1 MSYSNYWL
9 KFWTYIAVFSA
20 ILELLGYP
28 LVRLFLKGAKMRE
41 LSVPANIPP
50 IVSGNV
56 TDHIEELVKRNPNF
70 PSLSIQTNDKWSTV
84 TAAQFRSQVCSVA
97 KGLIAEGLKPGERV
111 AILSRTCYEWT
122 VADYAIWYAGCITV
136 PIYETSS
143 PEQVEWII
151 SDANVVA
158 TFFEAQRTTHAFTP
172 IAAKVPHMTRSYI
185 FGDNVL
191 AELSSKGANISDDE
205 LASRRTSAKPNDPA
219 TLIYTSGTTG
229 QPKGCIITHGN
240 MMAEVDTLV
249 KGIPEV
255 FEIPDAS
262 TLIFLPLAH
271 VFGRLIQVAML
282 RGEVT
287 IGHCPNPTALLKDLS
302 SFQPTFLLAVPRV
315 FEKVFN
321 GSAAKAHGASP
332 VKGKIFDR
340 AAKVAIAYSEA
351 LDHGHMSK
359 GLALQHGLFDKLVY
373 SKLRHAMGGR
383 VTHAISGGAALG
395 SRLGHFYRGLGLII
409 LEGYGLTESTA
420 GSTLNLP
427 SSLKIGS
434 VGRPLPGTGVRI
446 ESDGEV
452 LLKGPHIFAG
462 YWNNDAA
469 TAEAMTS
476 DGWFRS
482 GDIGEL
488 DGDGFLRITGRKK
501 EIIVTAGGKNVAPA
515 VLEDRLRA
523 NPIISQCVVVGDN
536 KPYIAALIT
545 LDQDALPQ
553 ILSANNIEQS
563 PMADLVLDPN
573 LRALVQKAVNSANE
587 AVSNSEAIKKFSI
600 LLEDLTIDNGYLTP
614 KMSIRRHLIVQDFA
628 KDIDAL
634 YN

>member
-1 MSYSNYWL
+1 
-9 KFWTYIAVFSA
+9 
-20 ILELLGYP
+20 
-28 LVRLFLKGAKMRE
+28 MRE

-56 TDHIEELVKRNPNF
+56 TDHIEELVARNPHF
-70 PSLSIQTNDKWSTV
+70 PSLSVQTDEQWTIV
-84 TAAQFRSQVCSVA
+84 TAEAFASQVRSVA
-97 KGLIAEGLKPGERV
+97 KGLIADGLAAGERV
-111 AILSRTCYEWT
+111 AILSRTRYEWT

-158 TFFEAQRTTHAFTP
+158 TFFEAERTTHAFTP

-185 FGDNVL
+185 FGNDVL
-191 AELSSKGANISDDE
+191 AELSSKGMRISDDE
-205 LASRRTSAKPNDPA
+205 LTARRTSAKPSDPA

-255 FEIPDAS
+255 FDVPEAS

-287 IGHCPNPTALLKDLS
+287 IGHCPNPVALLKDLS
-302 SFQPTFLLAVPRV
+302 SFKPTFLLAVPRV

-321 GSAAKAHGASP
+321 GSAAKAHEASP
-332 VKGKIFDR
+332 VKGKIFDS

-359 GLALQHGLFDKLVY
+359 GLALKHGLFDKLVY
-373 SKLRHAMGGR
+373 SKIRHAMGGR

-446 ESDGEV
+446 EPDGEI

-462 YWNNDAA
+462 YWNNEAA
-469 TAEAMTS
+469 TAHEMTS
-476 DGWFRS
+476 DGWFRT
-482 GDIGEL
+482 GDIGEI

-523 NPIISQCVVVGDN
+523 NPVISQCVVVGDN
-536 KPYIAALIT
+536 KPYIGALIT

-553 ILSANNIEQS
+553 ILSANNIEAA
-563 PMADLVLDPN
+563 PMSQLAANSD

-600 LLEDLTIDNGYLTP
+600 LLEDFTIDNGYLTP
-614 KMSIRRHLIVQDFA
+614 KMTIRRHLIVQDFA
-628 KDIDAL
+628 KDIEAL
-634 YN
+634 YS

>member
-1 MSYSNYWL
+1 
-9 KFWTYIAVFSA
+9 
-20 ILELLGYP
+20 
-28 LVRLFLKGAKMRE
+28 MRE

-50 IVSGNV
+50 VSSGNV
-56 TDHIEELVKRNPNF
+56 TDQIEDLFARNPQF
-70 PSLSIQTNDKWSTV
+70 PSVSIQTDDEWSTI
-84 TAAQFRSQVCSVA
+84 TAAQFREQVRNVA
-97 KGLIAEGLKPGERV
+97 KGLIAEGLNAGDRI
-111 AILSRTCYEWT
+111 AILSRTRYEWT
-122 VADYAIWYAGCITV
+122 VADYAIWYAGCVTV

-143 PEQVEWII
+143 PEQVEWIV
-151 SDANVVA
+151 SDSHVVA
-158 TFFEAQRTTHAFTP
+158 TFFEAQRTTHAFQP

-185 FGDNVL
+185 FSDDVL
-191 AELSSKGANISDDE
+191 AELARKGANVSDSE
-205 LASRRTSAKPNDPA
+205 LESRRTSAGPSDPA

-240 MMAEVDTLV
+240 LISEVDTLV
-249 KGIPEV
+249 KAVPEV
-255 FEIPDAS
+255 FDVPEAS

-287 IGHCPNPTALLKDLS
+287 IGHCPNPTALLKDLG
-302 SFQPTFLLAVPRV
+302 SFKPTFLLAVPRV

-321 GSAAKAHGASP
+321 GSAAKAHEASP

-340 AAKVAIAYSEA
+340 AAATAIAYSEA
-351 LDHGHMSK
+351 LDHGHVSK
-359 GLALQHGLFDKLVY
+359 GLSIKHGLFDKLVY

-395 SRLGHFYRGLGLII
+395 SRLGHFYRGIGLII
-409 LEGYGLTESTA
+409 LEGYGLTETTA

-427 SSLKIGS
+427 SALKIGS
-434 VGRPLPGTGVRI
+434 VGRPLPGTGARI
-446 ESDGEV
+446 ESDGEI
-452 LLKGPHIFAG
+452 LLKGPHVFAG

-476 DGWFRS
+476 DGWFRT

-488 DGDGFLRITGRKK
+488 DGEGYLRITGRKK
-501 EIIVTAGGKNVAPA
+501 ELIVTAGGKNVAPA

-536 KPYIAALIT
+536 KPYIGALIT

-553 ILSANNIEQS
+553 ILAANNIES
-563 PMADLVLDPN
+563 APMSDLIQNADV
-573 LRALVQKAVNSANE
+573 RALVQKAVNAANE
-587 AVSNSEAIKKFSI
+587 AVSNSEAIKKFVI
-600 LLEDLTIDNGYLTP
+600 LPEDLTIDNGYLTP

-628 KDIDAL
+628 GDIEGL
-634 YN
+634 YA

>member
-1 MSYSNYWL
+1 
-9 KFWTYIAVFSA
+9 V
-20 ILELLGYP
+20 
-28 LVRLFLKGAKMRE
+28 RE

-50 IVSGNV
+50 VSSGNV
-56 TDHIEELVKRNPNF
+56 TDQIEDLFARNPQF
-70 PSLSIQTNDKWSTV
+70 PSVSIQTDDEWSTI
-84 TAAQFRSQVCSVA
+84 TAAQFREQVRNVA
-97 KGLIAEGLKPGERV
+97 KGLIAEGLNAGDRI
-111 AILSRTCYEWT
+111 AILSRTRYEWT
-122 VADYAIWYAGCITV
+122 VADYAIWYAGCVTV

-143 PEQVEWII
+143 PEQVEWIV
-151 SDANVVA
+151 SDSHVVA
-158 TFFEAQRTTHAFTP
+158 TFFEAQRTTHAFQP

-185 FGDNVL
+185 FSDDVL
-191 AELSSKGANISDDE
+191 AELARKGANVSDSE
-205 LASRRTSAKPNDPA
+205 LESRRTSAGPSDPA

-229 QPKGCIITHGN
+229 RPKGCIITHGN
-240 MMAEVDTLV
+240 LIAEVDTLV
-249 KGIPEV
+249 KAVPEV
-255 FEIPDAS
+255 FDVPEAS

-287 IGHCPNPTALLKDLS
+287 IGHCPNPTALLKDLG
-302 SFQPTFLLAVPRV
+302 SFKPTFLLAVPRV

-321 GSAAKAHGASP
+321 GSAAKAHEASP

-340 AAKVAIAYSEA
+340 AAATAIAYSEA
-351 LDHGHMSK
+351 LDHGHVSK
-359 GLALQHGLFDKLVY
+359 GLSIKHGLFDKLVY

-395 SRLGHFYRGLGLII
+395 SRLGHFYRGIGLII
-409 LEGYGLTESTA
+409 LEGYGLTETTA

-427 SSLKIGS
+427 SALKIGS
-434 VGRPLPGTGVRI
+434 VGRPLPGTGARI
-446 ESDGEV
+446 ESDGEI
-452 LLKGPHIFAG
+452 LLKGPHVFAG

-476 DGWFRS
+476 DGWFRT

-488 DGDGFLRITGRKK
+488 DGEGYLRITGRKK
-501 EIIVTAGGKNVAPA
+501 ELIVTAGGKNVAPA

-536 KPYIAALIT
+536 KPYIGALVT

-553 ILSANNIEQS
+553 ILAANNIES
-563 PMADLVLDPN
+563 APMSDLIQNADV
-573 LRALVQKAVNSANE
+573 RALVQKAVNAANE
-587 AVSNSEAIKKFSI
+587 AVSNSEAIKKFVI
-600 LLEDLTIDNGYLTP
+600 LPEDLTIDNGYLTP

-628 KDIDAL
+628 GDIEGL
-634 YN
+634 YA

>member
-1 MSYSNYWL
+1 
-9 KFWTYIAVFSA
+9 
-20 ILELLGYP
+20 
-28 LVRLFLKGAKMRE
+28 MRE

-50 IVSGNV
+50 VTSGNV
-56 TDHIEELVKRNPNF
+56 TDHIEELVARNPNF
-70 PSLSIQTNDKWSTV
+70 PSVSVQTDDDWNII
-84 TAAQFRSQVCSVA
+84 TAVQFRTQVRSVA
-97 KGLIAEGLKPGERV
+97 KGLIAEGLKPGDRI
-111 AILSRTCYEWT
+111 AILSRTRYEWT
-122 VADYAIWYAGCITV
+122 VADYAIWYAGCVTV

-151 SDANVVA
+151 SDAHVVA
-158 TFFEAQRTTHAFTP
+158 TFFEAQRTTHAFAP
-172 IAAKVPHMTRSYI
+172 IADKVPHMTRSYI
-185 FGDNVL
+185 FGDDVL
-191 AELSSKGANISDDE
+191 DQLTQKGVGISDGE
-205 LASRRTSAKPNDPA
+205 LDSRRTAVGPSDPA

-229 QPKGCIITHGN
+229 RPKGCIITHGN

-287 IGHCPNPTALLKDLS
+287 IGHCPNPAALLRDLG
-302 SFQPTFLLAVPRV
+302 SFKPTFLLAVPRV

-321 GSAAKAHGASP
+321 GSAAKAHEASP
-332 VKGKIFDR
+332 IKGKIFDR
-340 AAKVAIAYSEA
+340 AAAVAIAYSEA

-395 SRLGHFYRGLGLII
+395 ARLGHFYRGLGLII
-409 LEGYGLTESTA
+409 LEGYGLTETTA

-452 LLKGPHIFAG
+452 LLKGPHVFMG
-462 YWNNDAA
+462 YWNNQAA
-469 TAEAMTS
+469 TSEAMTS
-476 DGWFRS
+476 DGWFRT

-501 EIIVTAGGKNVAPA
+501 ELIVTAGGKNVAPA

-536 KPYIAALIT
+536 KPYIA
-545 LDQDALPQ
+545 
-553 ILSANNIEQS
+553 E
-563 PMADLVLDPN
+563 
-573 LRALVQKAVNSANE
+573 
-587 AVSNSEAIKKFSI
+587 
-600 LLEDLTIDNGYLTP
+600 
-614 KMSIRRHLIVQDFA
+614 
-628 KDIDAL
+628 
-634 YN
+634 

>member
-1 MSYSNYWL
+1 
-9 KFWTYIAVFSA
+9 
-20 ILELLGYP
+20 
-28 LVRLFLKGAKMRE
+28 MRE

-97 KGLIAEGLKPGERV
+97 KGLIAEGLQPGERV

-185 FGDNVL
+185 FGENVL
-191 AELSSKGANISDDE
+191 AELSSKGANISDEE

-287 IGHCPNPTALLKDLS
+287 IGHCPNPAALLKDLS

-359 GLALQHGLFDKLVY
+359 GLSLQHGLFDKLVY

-553 ILSANNIEQS
+553 ILSANNIDQS
-563 PMADLVLDPN
+563 PMADLVSDPN

>member
-1 MSYSNYWL
+1 
-9 KFWTYIAVFSA
+9 
-20 ILELLGYP
+20 
-28 LVRLFLKGAKMRE
+28 MRE
-41 LSVPANIPP
+41 LSVVANIPP
-50 IVSGNV
+50 ISSGNI
-56 TDHIEELVKRNPNF
+56 TDQIEDLFVRNPNF
-70 PSLSIQTNDKWSTV
+70 PSVAIQSDDEWRTI
-84 TAAQFRSQVCSVA
+84 TAAQFRAQVRGVA
-97 KGLIAEGLKPGERV
+97 KGLIAEGLKAGDRV
-111 AILSRTCYEWT
+111 AILSRTRYEWT
-122 VADYAIWYAGCITV
+122 LADYAIWYAGCVTV

-151 SDANVVA
+151 SDSNAVA
-158 TFFEAQRTTHAFTP
+158 TFFEAQRSTHAFTP

-191 AELSSKGANISDDE
+191 EELTQKGESVSDAELDA
-205 LASRRTSAKPNDPA
+205 RRTAAGPTDPA

-229 QPKGCIITHGN
+229 RPKGCIITHGN
-240 MMAEVDTLV
+240 LMTEVDTLV
-249 KGIPEV
+249 KAVPEV
-255 FEIPDAS
+255 FDVPEAS

-287 IGHCPNPTALLKDLS
+287 IGHCPNPAALLKDLS
-302 SFQPTFLLAVPRV
+302 SFKPTFLLAVPRV

-321 GSAAKAHGASP
+321 GSAAKAHEASP

-340 AAKVAIAYSEA
+340 AAATAIAYSEA
-351 LDHGHMSK
+351 LDHGHVSR
-359 GLALQHGLFDKLVY
+359 ALSVKHGIFDKLVY

-395 SRLGHFYRGLGLII
+395 SRLGHFYRGIGLVI
-409 LEGYGLTESTA
+409 LEGYGLTETTA

-427 SSLKIGS
+427 SALKIGS
-434 VGRPLPGTGVRI
+434 VGRPLPGTGTRI
-446 ESDGEV
+446 EADGEV
-452 LLKGPHIFAG
+452 LLKGPHVFAG

-469 TAEAMTS
+469 TTEAMTT
-476 DGWFRS
+476 DGWFRT

-488 DGDGFLRITGRKK
+488 DGDGYLRITGRKK
-501 EIIVTAGGKNVAPA
+501 ELIVTAGGKNVAPA

-536 KPYIAALIT
+536 KPYIGALIT

-553 ILSANNIEQS
+553 ILAANNIELVDMS
-563 PMADLVLDPN
+563 ELLENADV
-573 LRALVQKAVNSANE
+573 RALVQKAVNAANE
-587 AVSNSEAIKKFSI
+587 AVSNSEAIKKFVI
-600 LLEDLTIDNGYLTP
+600 LPEDLTIDNGYLTP

-628 KDIDAL
+628 ADINSL
-634 YN
+634 YS

>member
-1 MSYSNYWL
+1 
-9 KFWTYIAVFSA
+9 V
-20 ILELLGYP
+20 
-28 LVRLFLKGAKMRE
+28 RE

-50 IVSGNV
+50 VSSGNV
-56 TDHIEELVKRNPNF
+56 TDQIEDLFARNPQF
-70 PSLSIQTNDKWSTV
+70 PSVSIQTDDEWSTI
-84 TAAQFRSQVCSVA
+84 TAAQFREQVRSVA
-97 KGLIAEGLKPGERV
+97 KGLIAEGLNAGDRI
-111 AILSRTCYEWT
+111 AILSRTRYEWT
-122 VADYAIWYAGCITV
+122 VADYAIWYAGCVTV

-143 PEQVEWII
+143 PEQVEWIV
-151 SDANVVA
+151 SDSHVVA
-158 TFFEAQRTTHAFTP
+158 TFFEAQRTTHAFQP

-185 FGDNVL
+185 FSDDVL
-191 AELSSKGANISDDE
+191 AELARKGANVSDSE
-205 LASRRTSAKPNDPA
+205 LESRRTSAGPSDPA

-240 MMAEVDTLV
+240 LISEVDTLV
-249 KGIPEV
+249 KAVPEV
-255 FEIPDAS
+255 FDVPEAS

-287 IGHCPNPTALLKDLS
+287 IGHCPNPTALLKDLG
-302 SFQPTFLLAVPRV
+302 SFKPTFLLAVPRV

-321 GSAAKAHGASP
+321 GSAAKAHEASP

-340 AAKVAIAYSEA
+340 AAATAIAYSEA
-351 LDHGHMSK
+351 LDHGHVSK
-359 GLALQHGLFDKLVY
+359 GLTIKHGLFDKLVY

-395 SRLGHFYRGLGLII
+395 SRLGHFYRGIGLII
-409 LEGYGLTESTA
+409 LEGYGLTETTA

-427 SSLKIGS
+427 SALKIGS
-434 VGRPLPGTGVRI
+434 VGRPLPGTGARI
-446 ESDGEV
+446 ESDGEI
-452 LLKGPHIFAG
+452 LLKGPHVFAG

-476 DGWFRS
+476 DGWFRT

-488 DGDGFLRITGRKK
+488 DGDGYLRITGRKK
-501 EIIVTAGGKNVAPA
+501 ELIVTAGGKNVAPA

-536 KPYIAALIT
+536 KPYIGALIT

-553 ILSANNIEQS
+553 ILAANNIES
-563 PMADLVLDPN
+563 APMSDLIQNADV
-573 LRALVQKAVNSANE
+573 RALVQKAVNAANE
-587 AVSNSEAIKKFSI
+587 AVSNSEAIKKFVI
-600 LLEDLTIDNGYLTP
+600 LPEDLTIDNGYLTP

-628 KDIDAL
+628 GDIEGL
-634 YN
+634 YA

>member
-1 MSYSNYWL
+1 
-9 KFWTYIAVFSA
+9 V
-20 ILELLGYP
+20 
-28 LVRLFLKGAKMRE
+28 RE
-41 LSVPANIPP
+41 LSVVANIPP
-50 IVSGNV
+50 ISSGNV
-56 TDHIEELVKRNPNF
+56 TDQIEDLFARNPEF
-70 PSLSIQTNDKWSTV
+70 PSVSIQTDDEWSTI
-84 TAAQFRSQVCSVA
+84 TAAQFREQVRNVA
-97 KGLIAEGLKPGERV
+97 KGLIAEGLNAGDRI
-111 AILSRTCYEWT
+111 AILSRTRYEWT
-122 VADYAIWYAGCITV
+122 VADYAIWYAGCVTV

-151 SDANVVA
+151 SDSHVVA
-158 TFFEAQRTTHAFTP
+158 TFFEAQRTTHAFQP

-191 AELSSKGANISDDE
+191 EELARKGASVSDSE
-205 LASRRTSAKPNDPA
+205 LESRRTSAGPNDPA

-240 MMAEVDTLV
+240 LMAEVDTLV
-249 KGIPEV
+249 KAVPEV
-255 FEIPDAS
+255 FDVPDAS

-287 IGHCPNPTALLKDLS
+287 IGHCPNPASLLKDLG
-302 SFQPTFLLAVPRV
+302 SFKPTFLLAVPRV

-321 GSAAKAHGASP
+321 GSAAKAHEASP

-340 AAKVAIAYSEA
+340 AAATAIAYSEA
-351 LDHGHMSK
+351 LDHGHVSK
-359 GLALQHGLFDKLVY
+359 GLTIKHGLYDKLVY

-395 SRLGHFYRGLGLII
+395 SRLGHFYRGIGLII
-409 LEGYGLTESTA
+409 LEGYGLTETTA

-427 SSLKIGS
+427 SALKIGS
-434 VGRPLPGTGVRI
+434 VGRPVPGTGARI
-446 ESDGEV
+446 ESDGEI
-452 LLKGPHIFAG
+452 LLKGPHVFAG
-462 YWNNDAA
+462 YWNNAAA
-469 TAEAMTS
+469 TAEAMTT
-476 DGWFRS
+476 DGWFRT

-488 DGDGFLRITGRKK
+488 DGDGYLRITGRKK
-501 EIIVTAGGKNVAPA
+501 ELIVTAGGKNVAPA

-536 KPYIAALIT
+536 KPYIGALIT

-553 ILSANNIEQS
+553 ILAANNIES
-563 PMADLVLDPN
+563 APMSELIDNADV
-573 LRALVQKAVNSANE
+573 RELVQKAVNSANE
-587 AVSNSEAIKKFSI
+587 AVSNSEAIKKFVI
-600 LLEDLTIDNGYLTP
+600 MPEDLTIDNGYLTP

-628 KDIDAL
+628 SDIESL
-634 YN
+634 YS

>member
-1 MSYSNYWL
+1 M
-9 KFWTYIAVFSA
+9 
-20 ILELLGYP
+20 
-28 LVRLFLKGAKMRE
+28 
-41 LSVPANIPP
+41 PANIPP
-50 IVSGNV
+50 VSSGNV
-56 TDHIEELVKRNPNF
+56 TDQIEDLFARNPQF
-70 PSLSIQTNDKWSTV
+70 PSVSIQTDDEWSTI
-84 TAAQFRSQVCSVA
+84 TAAQFREQVRNVA
-97 KGLIAEGLKPGERV
+97 KGLIAEGLNAGDRI
-111 AILSRTCYEWT
+111 AILSRTRYEWT
-122 VADYAIWYAGCITV
+122 VADYAIWYAGCVTV

-143 PEQVEWII
+143 PEQVEWIV
-151 SDANVVA
+151 SDSHVVA
-158 TFFEAQRTTHAFTP
+158 TFFEAQRTTHAFQP

-185 FGDNVL
+185 FSDDVL
-191 AELSSKGANISDDE
+191 AELARKGANVSDSE
-205 LASRRTSAKPNDPA
+205 LESRRTSAGPSDPA

-240 MMAEVDTLV
+240 LISEVDTLV
-249 KGIPEV
+249 KAVPEV
-255 FEIPDAS
+255 FDVPEAS

-287 IGHCPNPTALLKDLS
+287 IGHCPNPTALLKDLG
-302 SFQPTFLLAVPRV
+302 SFKPTFLLAVPRV

-321 GSAAKAHGASP
+321 GSAAKAHEASP

-340 AAKVAIAYSEA
+340 AAATAIAYSEA
-351 LDHGHMSK
+351 LDHGHVSK
-359 GLALQHGLFDKLVY
+359 GLSIKHGLFDKLVY

-395 SRLGHFYRGLGLII
+395 SRLGHFYRGIGLII
-409 LEGYGLTESTA
+409 LEGYGLTETTA

-427 SSLKIGS
+427 SALKIGS
-434 VGRPLPGTGVRI
+434 VGRPLPGTGARI
-446 ESDGEV
+446 ESDGEI
-452 LLKGPHIFAG
+452 LLKGPHVFAG

-476 DGWFRS
+476 DGWFRT

-488 DGDGFLRITGRKK
+488 DGEGYLRITGRKK
-501 EIIVTAGGKNVAPA
+501 ELIVTASGKNVAPA

-536 KPYIAALIT
+536 KPYIGALVT

-553 ILSANNIEQS
+553 ILAANNIES
-563 PMADLVLDPN
+563 APMSDLIQNADV
-573 LRALVQKAVNSANE
+573 RALVQKAVNAANE
-587 AVSNSEAIKKFSI
+587 AVSNSEAIKKFVI
-600 LLEDLTIDNGYLTP
+600 LPEDLTIDNGYLTP

-628 KDIDAL
+628 GDIEGL
-634 YN
+634 YA

>member
-1 MSYSNYWL
+1 
-9 KFWTYIAVFSA
+9 V
-20 ILELLGYP
+20 
-28 LVRLFLKGAKMRE
+28 RE

-50 IVSGNV
+50 VSGGNV
-56 TDHIEELVKRNPNF
+56 TDQIEDLFARNPQF
-70 PSLSIQTNDKWSTV
+70 PSVSIQTDDEWSTI
-84 TAAQFRSQVCSVA
+84 TAAQFREQVRNVA
-97 KGLIAEGLKPGERV
+97 KGLIAEGLNAGDRI
-111 AILSRTCYEWT
+111 AILSRTRYEWT
-122 VADYAIWYAGCITV
+122 VADYAIWYAGCVTV

-143 PEQVEWII
+143 PEQVEWIV
-151 SDANVVA
+151 SDSHVVA
-158 TFFEAQRTTHAFTP
+158 TFFEAQRTTHAFQP

-185 FGDNVL
+185 FSDDVL
-191 AELSSKGANISDDE
+191 AELARKGANVSDSE
-205 LASRRTSAKPNDPA
+205 LESRRTSAGPSDPA

-240 MMAEVDTLV
+240 LISEVDTLV
-249 KGIPEV
+249 KAVPEV
-255 FEIPDAS
+255 FDVPEAS

-287 IGHCPNPTALLKDLS
+287 IGHCPNPTALLKDLG
-302 SFQPTFLLAVPRV
+302 SFKPTFLLAVPRV

-321 GSAAKAHGASP
+321 GSAAKAHEASP

-340 AAKVAIAYSEA
+340 AAATAIAYSEA
-351 LDHGHMSK
+351 LDHGHVSK
-359 GLALQHGLFDKLVY
+359 GLTIKHGLFDKLVY

-395 SRLGHFYRGLGLII
+395 SRLGHFYRGIGLII
-409 LEGYGLTESTA
+409 LEGYGLTETTA

-427 SSLKIGS
+427 SALKIGS
-434 VGRPLPGTGVRI
+434 VGRPLPGTGARI
-446 ESDGEV
+446 ESDGEI
-452 LLKGPHIFAG
+452 LLKGPHVFAG

-469 TAEAMTS
+469 TAEAMTA
-476 DGWFRS
+476 DGWFRT

-488 DGDGFLRITGRKK
+488 DGEGYLRITGRKK
-501 EIIVTAGGKNVAPA
+501 ELIVTAGGKNVAPA

-536 KPYIAALIT
+536 KPYIGALVT

-553 ILSANNIEQS
+553 ILAANNIES
-563 PMADLVLDPN
+563 APMSDLIQNADV
-573 LRALVQKAVNSANE
+573 RALVQKAVNAANE
-587 AVSNSEAIKKFSI
+587 AVSNSEAIKKFVI
-600 LLEDLTIDNGYLTP
+600 LPEDLTIDNGYLTP

-628 KDIDAL
+628 GDIEGL
-634 YN
+634 YA

>member
-1 MSYSNYWL
+1 
-9 KFWTYIAVFSA
+9 
-20 ILELLGYP
+20 
-28 LVRLFLKGAKMRE
+28 MRE
-41 LSVPANIPP
+41 LSVLANIPP
-50 IVSGNV
+50 VTSGNV
-56 TDHIEELVKRNPNF
+56 TDQIEDLFARNPEF
-70 PSLSIQTNDKWSTV
+70 PSVAIQTDDEWNTI
-84 TAAQFRSQVCSVA
+84 TAAQFRAQVRSVA
-97 KGLIAEGLKPGERV
+97 KGLIAEGLQAGERV
-111 AILSRTCYEWT
+111 AILSRTRFEWT
-122 VADYAIWYAGCITV
+122 VADYAIWYAGCVTV

-151 SDANVVA
+151 SDAHVVA
-158 TFFEAQRTTHAFTP
+158 TFFEAQRTTHAFAP

-185 FGDNVL
+185 FGDDVL
-191 AELSSKGANISDDE
+191 AELASKGANVSDSDLE
-205 LASRRTSAKPNDPA
+205 SRRIAAGPNEPA

-240 MMAEVDTLV
+240 LMAEVDTLV
-249 KGIPEV
+249 KAVPEV
-255 FEIPDAS
+255 FDVPDAS

-287 IGHCPNPTALLKDLS
+287 IGHCPNPAALLKDLG
-302 SFQPTFLLAVPRV
+302 SFKPTFLLAVPRV

-321 GSAAKAHGASP
+321 GSAAKAHEASP
-332 VKGKIFDR
+332 VKGKIFDQ
-340 AAKVAIAYSEA
+340 AAATAIAYSEA
-351 LDHGHMSK
+351 LDHGHVSI
-359 GLALQHGLFDKLVY
+359 GLTIKHGLFDKLVY

-395 SRLGHFYRGLGLII
+395 SRLGHFYRGIGLII
-409 LEGYGLTESTA
+409 LEGYGLTETTA

-427 SSLKIGS
+427 SALKIGS
-434 VGRPLPGTGVRI
+434 VGRPLPGTGARI

-452 LLKGPHIFAG
+452 LLKGPHVFAG

-469 TAEAMTS
+469 TAEAMTT
-476 DGWFRS
+476 DGWFRT

-488 DGDGFLRITGRKK
+488 DGEGYLRITGRKK

-553 ILSANNIEQS
+553 ILAANNIEDA
-563 PMADLVLDPN
+563 PMSELLENSDV
-573 LRALVQKAVNSANE
+573 RALVQKAVNAANE
-587 AVSNSEAIKKFSI
+587 AVSNSEAIKKFVI
-600 LLEDLTIDNGYLTP
+600 LPQDLTIDNGYLTP

-628 KDIDAL
+628 SDIEGL
-634 YN
+634 YA

>member
-1 MSYSNYWL
+1 
-9 KFWTYIAVFSA
+9 V
-20 ILELLGYP
+20 
-28 LVRLFLKGAKMRE
+28 RE

-56 TDHIEELVKRNPNF
+56 TDHIEDLVNRNPDF
-70 PSLSIQTNDKWSTV
+70 PSLAIQKDDQWSTV
-84 TAAQFRSQVCSVA
+84 SAEQFRSQVRSVA
-97 KGLIAEGLKPGERV
+97 KGLIADGLMPSDRI
-111 AILSRTCYEWT
+111 AILSRTRYEWT

-172 IAAKVPHMTRSYI
+172 IAAKVPAMTRSYV

-191 AELSSKGANISDDE
+191 AELSSKGAHISDDE
-205 LASRRTSAKPNDPA
+205 LTARRNSSQPSDPA

-229 QPKGCIITHGN
+229 RPKGCIITHGN
-240 MMAEVDTLV
+240 LMAEVDTLV
-249 KGIPEV
+249 KGVPEV
-255 FEIPDAS
+255 FEVPEAS

-287 IGHCPNPTALLKDLS
+287 IGHCPNPAALLKDLS

-321 GSAAKAHGASP
+321 GSAAKAQEASP

-351 LDHGHMSK
+351 IDHGHMPK

-420 GSTLNLP
+420 GSTLNVP
-427 SSLKIGS
+427 SNLKIGS

-469 TAEAMTS
+469 TAEAMTG

-488 DGDGFLRITGRKK
+488 DSDGFLRITGRKK

-523 NPIISQCVVVGDN
+523 NSIISQCVVVGDD

-553 ILSANNIEQS
+553 ILAASNLENA
-563 PMADLVLDPN
+563 PMAELVADPN
-573 LRALVQKAVNSANE
+573 VRALVQKAINAANE

-614 KMSIRRHLIVQDFA
+614 KMSIRRHLILQDFA
-628 KDIDAL
+628 KEIDAL

>member
-1 MSYSNYWL
+1 
-9 KFWTYIAVFSA
+9 
-20 ILELLGYP
+20 
-28 LVRLFLKGAKMRE
+28 MRE

-56 TDHIEELVKRNPNF
+56 TDHIEDLVNRNPDF
-70 PSLSIQTNDKWSTV
+70 PSLAIQKDDQWSNV
-84 TAAQFRSQVCSVA
+84 SAEQFRSQVRSVA
-97 KGLIAEGLKPGERV
+97 KGLIADGLMPSDRI
-111 AILSRTCYEWT
+111 AILSRTRYEWT

-172 IAAKVPHMTRSYI
+172 IAAKVPAMTRSYV

-191 AELSSKGANISDDE
+191 AELSSKGAHISDDE
-205 LASRRTSAKPNDPA
+205 LTARRNSSQPSDPA

-229 QPKGCIITHGN
+229 RPKGCIITHGN
-240 MMAEVDTLV
+240 LMAEVDTLV
-249 KGIPEV
+249 KGVPEV
-255 FEIPDAS
+255 FEVPEAS

-287 IGHCPNPTALLKDLS
+287 IGHCPNPAALLKDLS

-321 GSAAKAHGASP
+321 GSAAKAHEASP

-351 LDHGHMSK
+351 IDHGHMSK

-420 GSTLNLP
+420 GSNLNVP
-427 SSLKIGS
+427 SNLKIGS

-469 TAEAMTS
+469 TAEAMTG

-488 DGDGFLRITGRKK
+488 DSDGFLRITGRKK

-523 NPIISQCVVVGDN
+523 NSIISQCVVVGDD

-553 ILSANNIEQS
+553 ILTASNLENA
-563 PMADLVLDPN
+563 PMAELVADPN
-573 LRALVQKAVNSANE
+573 VRALVQKAINAANE

-614 KMSIRRHLIVQDFA
+614 KMSIRRHLILQDFA
-628 KDIDAL
+628 KEIDAL

>member
-1 MSYSNYWL
+1 
-9 KFWTYIAVFSA
+9 V
-20 ILELLGYP
+20 
-28 LVRLFLKGAKMRE
+28 RE

-50 IVSGNV
+50 VSSGNV
-56 TDHIEELVKRNPNF
+56 TDQIEELFARNPQF
-70 PSLSIQTNDKWSTV
+70 PSVSIQTDDEWSTI
-84 TAAQFRSQVCSVA
+84 TAAQFREQVRNVA
-97 KGLIAEGLKPGERV
+97 KGLIAEGLNAGDRI
-111 AILSRTCYEWT
+111 AILSRTRYEWT
-122 VADYAIWYAGCITV
+122 VADYAIWYAGCVTV

-143 PEQVEWII
+143 PEQVEWIV
-151 SDANVVA
+151 SDSHVVA
-158 TFFEAQRTTHAFTP
+158 TFFEAQRTTHAFQP

-185 FGDNVL
+185 FSDDVL
-191 AELSSKGANISDDE
+191 AELARKGANVSDSE
-205 LASRRTSAKPNDPA
+205 LESRRTSAGPSDPA

-240 MMAEVDTLV
+240 LISEVDTLV
-249 KGIPEV
+249 KAVPEV
-255 FEIPDAS
+255 FDVPEAS

-287 IGHCPNPTALLKDLS
+287 IGHCPNPTALLKDLG
-302 SFQPTFLLAVPRV
+302 SFKPTFLLAVPRV

-321 GSAAKAHGASP
+321 GSAAKAHEASP

-340 AAKVAIAYSEA
+340 AAATAIAYSEA
-351 LDHGHMSK
+351 LDHGHVSK
-359 GLALQHGLFDKLVY
+359 GLSIKHGLFDKLVY

-395 SRLGHFYRGLGLII
+395 SRLGHFYRGIGLII
-409 LEGYGLTESTA
+409 LEGYGLTETTA

-427 SSLKIGS
+427 SALKIGS
-434 VGRPLPGTGVRI
+434 VGRPLPGTGARI
-446 ESDGEV
+446 ESDGEI
-452 LLKGPHIFAG
+452 LLKGPHVFAG

-476 DGWFRS
+476 DGWFRT

-488 DGDGFLRITGRKK
+488 DGEGYLRITGRKK
-501 EIIVTAGGKNVAPA
+501 ELIVTAGGKNVAPA

-536 KPYIAALIT
+536 KPYIGALVT

-553 ILSANNIEQS
+553 ILAANNIES
-563 PMADLVLDPN
+563 APMSDLIQNADV
-573 LRALVQKAVNSANE
+573 RALVQKAVNAANE
-587 AVSNSEAIKKFSI
+587 AVSNSEAIKKFVI
-600 LLEDLTIDNGYLTP
+600 LPEDLTIDNGYLTP

-628 KDIDAL
+628 GDIEGL
-634 YN
+634 YA

>member
-1 MSYSNYWL
+1 
-9 KFWTYIAVFSA
+9 
-20 ILELLGYP
+20 
-28 LVRLFLKGAKMRE
+28 MRE

-50 IVSGNV
+50 VSSGNV
-56 TDHIEELVKRNPNF
+56 TDQIEDLFARNPQF
-70 PSLSIQTNDKWSTV
+70 PSVAIQTDDEWSTI
-84 TAAQFRSQVCSVA
+84 TAAQFREQVRSVA
-97 KGLIAEGLKPGERV
+97 KGLIAEGLNAGDRI
-111 AILSRTCYEWT
+111 AILSRTRYEWT
-122 VADYAIWYAGCITV
+122 VADYAIWYAGCVTV

-143 PEQVEWII
+143 PEQVEWIV
-151 SDANVVA
+151 SDSHVVA
-158 TFFEAQRTTHAFTP
+158 TFFETQRTTHAFQP

-185 FGDNVL
+185 FSDDVL
-191 AELSSKGANISDDE
+191 AELARKGANVSDSE
-205 LASRRTSAKPNDPA
+205 LESRRTSAGPSDPA

-240 MMAEVDTLV
+240 LISEVDTLV
-249 KGIPEV
+249 KAVPEV
-255 FEIPDAS
+255 FDVPEAS

-287 IGHCPNPTALLKDLS
+287 IGHCPNPTALLKDLG
-302 SFQPTFLLAVPRV
+302 SFKPTFLLAVPRV

-321 GSAAKAHGASP
+321 GSAAKAHEASP

-340 AAKVAIAYSEA
+340 AAATAIAYSEA
-351 LDHGHMSK
+351 LDHGHVSK
-359 GLALQHGLFDKLVY
+359 GLSIKHGLFDKLVY

-395 SRLGHFYRGLGLII
+395 SRLGHFYRGIGLII
-409 LEGYGLTESTA
+409 LEGYGLTETTA

-427 SSLKIGS
+427 SALKIGS
-434 VGRPLPGTGVRI
+434 VGRPLPGTGARI
-446 ESDGEV
+446 ESDGEI
-452 LLKGPHIFAG
+452 LLKGPHVFAG

-476 DGWFRS
+476 DGWFRT

-488 DGDGFLRITGRKK
+488 DGDGYLRITGRKK
-501 EIIVTAGGKNVAPA
+501 ELIVTAGGKNVAPA

-536 KPYIAALIT
+536 KPYIGALIT

-553 ILSANNIEQS
+553 ILAANNIES
-563 PMADLVLDPN
+563 APMSDLIQNADV
-573 LRALVQKAVNSANE
+573 RALVQKAVNAANE
-587 AVSNSEAIKKFSI
+587 AVSNSEAIKKFVI
-600 LLEDLTIDNGYLTP
+600 LPEDLTIDNGYLTP

-628 KDIDAL
+628 GDIEGL
-634 YN
+634 YA

>member
-1 MSYSNYWL
+1 M
-9 KFWTYIAVFSA
+9 
-20 ILELLGYP
+20 
-28 LVRLFLKGAKMRE
+28 
-41 LSVPANIPP
+41 
-50 IVSGNV
+50 
-56 TDHIEELVKRNPNF
+56 
-70 PSLSIQTNDKWSTV
+70 
-84 TAAQFRSQVCSVA
+84 
-97 KGLIAEGLKPGERV
+97 
-111 AILSRTCYEWT
+111 
-122 VADYAIWYAGCITV
+122 
-136 PIYETSS
+136 
-143 PEQVEWII
+143 
-151 SDANVVA
+151 
-158 TFFEAQRTTHAFTP
+158 
-172 IAAKVPHMTRSYI
+172 
-185 FGDNVL
+185 
-191 AELSSKGANISDDE
+191 
-205 LASRRTSAKPNDPA
+205 
-219 TLIYTSGTTG
+219 
-229 QPKGCIITHGN
+229 
-240 MMAEVDTLV
+240 
-249 KGIPEV
+249 
-255 FEIPDAS
+255 
-262 TLIFLPLAH
+262 
-271 VFGRLIQVAML
+271 
-282 RGEVT
+282 
-287 IGHCPNPTALLKDLS
+287 
-302 SFQPTFLLAVPRV
+302 LAVPRV

-340 AAKVAIAYSEA
+340 AGKVAIAYSEA

>member
-1 MSYSNYWL
+1 
-9 KFWTYIAVFSA
+9 
-20 ILELLGYP
+20 
-28 LVRLFLKGAKMRE
+28 MRE

-191 AELSSKGANISDDE
+191 AELSSKGANISDEE

-240 MMAEVDTLV
+240 MMAEVDTFV

-287 IGHCPNPTALLKDLS
+287 IGHCPNPAALLKDLS

-553 ILSANNIEQS
+553 ILSANNIDQS
-563 PMADLVLDPN
+563 PMADLVSDPN

>member
-1 MSYSNYWL
+1 
-9 KFWTYIAVFSA
+9 
-20 ILELLGYP
+20 
-28 LVRLFLKGAKMRE
+28 MRE

-56 TDHIEELVKRNPNF
+56 TDHIEELVARNPHF
-70 PSLSIQTNDKWSTV
+70 PSLSVQTDEQWNIV
-84 TAAQFRSQVCSVA
+84 TAEAFRSQVRSVA
-97 KGLIAEGLKPGERV
+97 KGLIAEGLAAGERV
-111 AILSRTCYEWT
+111 AILSRTRYEWT

-158 TFFEAQRTTHAFTP
+158 TFFEAERTTHAFTP

-185 FGDNVL
+185 FGNDVL
-191 AELSSKGANISDDE
+191 AELSSKGMRISDDE
-205 LASRRTSAKPNDPA
+205 LTTRRTSAKPSDPA

-255 FEIPDAS
+255 FDVPEAS

-287 IGHCPNPTALLKDLS
+287 IGHCPNPVALLKDLS
-302 SFQPTFLLAVPRV
+302 SFKPTFLLAVPRV

-321 GSAAKAHGASP
+321 GSAAKAHEASP
-332 VKGKIFDR
+332 VKGKIFDS

-359 GLALQHGLFDKLVY
+359 GLALKHGLFDKLVY
-373 SKLRHAMGGR
+373 SKIRHAMGGR

-446 ESDGEV
+446 EPDGEI

-462 YWNNDAA
+462 YWNNEAA
-469 TAEAMTS
+469 TAQEMTS
-476 DGWFRS
+476 DGWFRT
-482 GDIGEL
+482 GDIGEI

-523 NPIISQCVVVGDN
+523 NPVISQCVVVGDN
-536 KPYIAALIT
+536 KPYIGALIT

-553 ILSANNIEQS
+553 ILSANNIEAA
-563 PMADLVLDPN
+563 PMSQLAANPDV
-573 LRALVQKAVNSANE
+573 RALVQKAVNSANE

-600 LLEDLTIDNGYLTP
+600 LLEDFTIDNGYLTP
-614 KMSIRRHLIVQDFA
+614 KMTIRRHLIVQDFA
-628 KDIDAL
+628 KDIEAL
-634 YN
+634 YS

>member
-1 MSYSNYWL
+1 
-9 KFWTYIAVFSA
+9 
-20 ILELLGYP
+20 
-28 LVRLFLKGAKMRE
+28 MRE

-50 IVSGNV
+50 IASGNV
-56 TDHIEELVKRNPNF
+56 TDHIEELVARNPQF
-70 PSLSIQTNDKWSTV
+70 PSLSIQTDDQWTTV
-84 TAAQFRSQVCSVA
+84 TAEQFRSQVRSVA
-97 KGLIAEGLKPGERV
+97 KGLIAEGLAAGERV
-111 AILSRTCYEWT
+111 AILSRTRYEWT

-158 TFFEAQRTTHAFTP
+158 TFFEAERTTHAFTP
-172 IAAKVPHMTRSYI
+172 IAAKVPHMTHSYI
-185 FGDNVL
+185 FGNDVL
-191 AELSSKGANISDDE
+191 AELSSKGMHVSDDE
-205 LASRRTSAKPNDPA
+205 LNARRTSAKPSDPA

-240 MMAEVDTLV
+240 LMAEVDTLV

-255 FEIPDAS
+255 FDVPEAS

-287 IGHCPNPTALLKDLS
+287 IGHCPNPVALLKDLS
-302 SFQPTFLLAVPRV
+302 SFKPTFLLAVPRV

-321 GSAAKAHGASP
+321 GSAAKAHEASP
-332 VKGKIFDR
+332 VKGKIFDS

-359 GLALQHGLFDKLVY
+359 GLALKHGLFDKLVY
-373 SKLRHAMGGR
+373 SKIRHAMGGR

-395 SRLGHFYRGLGLII
+395 SRLGHFYRGLGLVI

-446 ESDGEV
+446 EPDGEV
-452 LLKGPHIFAG
+452 LLKGPHIFTG
-462 YWNNDAA
+462 YWNNETA
-469 TAEAMTS
+469 TAQAMTS
-476 DGWFRS
+476 DGWFLT

-488 DGDGFLRITGRKK
+488 DSDGFLRITGRKK

-553 ILSANNIEQS
+553 ILSANNIEAA
-563 PMADLVLDPN
+563 PMSELAANPD

-600 LLEDLTIDNGYLTP
+600 LLEDFTIDNGYLTP

-628 KDIDAL
+628 KEIDAL

>member
-1 MSYSNYWL
+1 
-9 KFWTYIAVFSA
+9 
-20 ILELLGYP
+20 
-28 LVRLFLKGAKMRE
+28 MRE

-50 IVSGNV
+50 VSSGNV
-56 TDHIEELVKRNPNF
+56 TDQIEDLFARNPQF
-70 PSLSIQTNDKWSTV
+70 PSVSIQTDDEWSTI
-84 TAAQFRSQVCSVA
+84 TAAQFREQVRNVA
-97 KGLIAEGLKPGERV
+97 KGLIAEGLNAGDRI
-111 AILSRTCYEWT
+111 AILSRTRYEWT
-122 VADYAIWYAGCITV
+122 VADYAIWYAGCVTV

-143 PEQVEWII
+143 PEQVEWIV
-151 SDANVVA
+151 SDSHVVA
-158 TFFEAQRTTHAFTP
+158 TFFEAQRTTHAFQP

-185 FGDNVL
+185 FGDDVL
-191 AELSSKGANISDDE
+191 AELARKGANVSDSE
-205 LASRRTSAKPNDPA
+205 LESRRTSAGPSDPA

-240 MMAEVDTLV
+240 LIAEVDTLV
-249 KGIPEV
+249 KAVPEV
-255 FEIPDAS
+255 FDVPEAS

-287 IGHCPNPTALLKDLS
+287 IGHCPNPTALLKDLG
-302 SFQPTFLLAVPRV
+302 SFKPTFLLAVPRV

-321 GSAAKAHGASP
+321 GSAAKAHEASP

-340 AAKVAIAYSEA
+340 AAATAIAYSEA
-351 LDHGHMSK
+351 LDHGHVSK
-359 GLALQHGLFDKLVY
+359 GLSIKHGLFDKLVY

-395 SRLGHFYRGLGLII
+395 SRLGHFYRGIGLII
-409 LEGYGLTESTA
+409 LEGYGLTETTA

-427 SSLKIGS
+427 SALKIGS
-434 VGRPLPGTGVRI
+434 VGRPLPGTGARI
-446 ESDGEV
+446 ESDGEI
-452 LLKGPHIFAG
+452 LLKGPHVFAG

-476 DGWFRS
+476 DGWFRT

-488 DGDGFLRITGRKK
+488 DGEGYLRITGRKK
-501 EIIVTAGGKNVAPA
+501 ELIVTASGKNVAPA

-536 KPYIAALIT
+536 KPYIGALVT

-553 ILSANNIEQS
+553 ILAANNIES
-563 PMADLVLDPN
+563 APMSDLIQNADV
-573 LRALVQKAVNSANE
+573 RALVQKAVNAANE
-587 AVSNSEAIKKFSI
+587 AVSNSEAIKKFVI
-600 LLEDLTIDNGYLTP
+600 LPEDLTIDNGYLTP

-628 KDIDAL
+628 GDIEGL
-634 YN
+634 YA

>member
-1 MSYSNYWL
+1 
-9 KFWTYIAVFSA
+9 
-20 ILELLGYP
+20 
-28 LVRLFLKGAKMRE
+28 MRE

-50 IVSGNV
+50 VSSGNV
-56 TDHIEELVKRNPNF
+56 TDQIEDLFARNPQF
-70 PSLSIQTNDKWSTV
+70 PSVSIQTDDEWSTI
-84 TAAQFRSQVCSVA
+84 TAAQFREQVRNVA
-97 KGLIAEGLKPGERV
+97 KGLIAEGLNAGDRI
-111 AILSRTCYEWT
+111 AILSRTRYEWT
-122 VADYAIWYAGCITV
+122 VADYAIWYAGCVTV

-143 PEQVEWII
+143 PEQVEWIV
-151 SDANVVA
+151 SDSHVVA
-158 TFFEAQRTTHAFTP
+158 TFFEAQRTTHAFQP

-185 FGDNVL
+185 FSDDVL
-191 AELSSKGANISDDE
+191 AELARKGANVSDSE
-205 LASRRTSAKPNDPA
+205 LESRRTSAGPSDPA

-240 MMAEVDTLV
+240 LIAEVDTLV
-249 KGIPEV
+249 KAVPEIFDV
-255 FEIPDAS
+255 PEAS

-287 IGHCPNPTALLKDLS
+287 IGHCPNPTALLKDLG
-302 SFQPTFLLAVPRV
+302 SFKPTFLLAVPRV

-321 GSAAKAHGASP
+321 GSAAKAHEASP

-340 AAKVAIAYSEA
+340 AAATAIAYSEA
-351 LDHGHMSK
+351 LDHGHVSK
-359 GLALQHGLFDKLVY
+359 GLSIKHGLFDKLVY

-395 SRLGHFYRGLGLII
+395 SRLGHFYRGIGLII
-409 LEGYGLTESTA
+409 LEGYGLTETTA

-427 SSLKIGS
+427 SALKIGS
-434 VGRPLPGTGVRI
+434 VGRPLPGTGARI
-446 ESDGEV
+446 ESDGEI
-452 LLKGPHIFAG
+452 LLKGPHVFAG

-476 DGWFRS
+476 DGWFRT

-488 DGDGFLRITGRKK
+488 DGEGYLRITGRKK
-501 EIIVTAGGKNVAPA
+501 ELIVTAGGKNVAPA

-536 KPYIAALIT
+536 KPYIGALVT

-553 ILSANNIEQS
+553 ILAANNIES
-563 PMADLVLDPN
+563 APMSDLIQNADV
-573 LRALVQKAVNSANE
+573 RALVQKAVNAANE
-587 AVSNSEAIKKFSI
+587 AVSNSEAIKKFVI
-600 LLEDLTIDNGYLTP
+600 LQEDLTIDNGYLTP

-628 KDIDAL
+628 GDIEGL
-634 YN
+634 YA

>member
-1 MSYSNYWL
+1 
-9 KFWTYIAVFSA
+9 
-20 ILELLGYP
+20 
-28 LVRLFLKGAKMRE
+28 MRE

-50 IVSGNV
+50 VSSGNV
-56 TDHIEELVKRNPNF
+56 TDQIEDLFARNPQF
-70 PSLSIQTNDKWSTV
+70 PSVSIQTDDEWSTI
-84 TAAQFRSQVCSVA
+84 TAAQFREQVRNVA
-97 KGLIAEGLKPGERV
+97 KGLIAEGLNAGDRI
-111 AILSRTCYEWT
+111 AILSRTRYEWT
-122 VADYAIWYAGCITV
+122 VADYAIWYAGCVTV

-143 PEQVEWII
+143 PEQVEWIV
-151 SDANVVA
+151 SDSHVVA
-158 TFFEAQRTTHAFTP
+158 TFFEAQRTTHAFQP

-185 FGDNVL
+185 FGDDVL
-191 AELSSKGANISDDE
+191 AELARKGANVSDSE
-205 LASRRTSAKPNDPA
+205 LESRRTSAGPSDPA

-229 QPKGCIITHGN
+229 RPKGCIITHGN
-240 MMAEVDTLV
+240 LISEVDTLV
-249 KGIPEV
+249 KAVPEV
-255 FEIPDAS
+255 FDVPEAS

-287 IGHCPNPTALLKDLS
+287 IGHCPNPTALLKDLG
-302 SFQPTFLLAVPRV
+302 SFKPTFLLAVPRV

-321 GSAAKAHGASP
+321 GSAAKAHEASP

-340 AAKVAIAYSEA
+340 AAATAIAYSEA
-351 LDHGHMSK
+351 LDHGHVSK
-359 GLALQHGLFDKLVY
+359 GLSIKHGLFDKLVY

-395 SRLGHFYRGLGLII
+395 SRLGHFYRGIGLII
-409 LEGYGLTESTA
+409 LEGYGLTETTA

-427 SSLKIGS
+427 SALKIGS
-434 VGRPLPGTGVRI
+434 VGRPLPGTGARI
-446 ESDGEV
+446 ESDGEI
-452 LLKGPHIFAG
+452 LLKGPHVFAG

-476 DGWFRS
+476 DGWFRT

-488 DGDGFLRITGRKK
+488 DGEGYLRITGRKK
-501 EIIVTAGGKNVAPA
+501 ELIVTAGGKNVAPA

-536 KPYIAALIT
+536 KPYIGALVT

-553 ILSANNIEQS
+553 ILAANNIES
-563 PMADLVLDPN
+563 APMSDLIQNADV
-573 LRALVQKAVNSANE
+573 RALVQKAVNAANE
-587 AVSNSEAIKKFSI
+587 AVSNSEAIKKFVI
-600 LLEDLTIDNGYLTP
+600 LPEDLTIDNGYLTP

-628 KDIDAL
+628 GDIEGL
-634 YN
+634 YA

>member
-1 MSYSNYWL
+1 
-9 KFWTYIAVFSA
+9 
-20 ILELLGYP
+20 
-28 LVRLFLKGAKMRE
+28 MRE

-56 TDHIEELVKRNPNF
+56 TDHIEELVARNPHF
-70 PSLSIQTNDKWSTV
+70 PSLSVQTDEQWTIV
-84 TAAQFRSQVCSVA
+84 TAEAFASQVRSVA
-97 KGLIAEGLKPGERV
+97 KGLIAEGLAAGERV
-111 AILSRTCYEWT
+111 AILSRTRYEWT

-158 TFFEAQRTTHAFTP
+158 TFFEAERTTHAFTP

-185 FGDNVL
+185 FGNDVL
-191 AELSSKGANISDDE
+191 AELSSKGMRISDDE
-205 LASRRTSAKPNDPA
+205 LTARRTSAKPSDPA

-240 MMAEVDTLV
+240 LMAEVDTLV

-255 FEIPDAS
+255 FDVPEAS

-287 IGHCPNPTALLKDLS
+287 IGHCPNPVALLKDLS
-302 SFQPTFLLAVPRV
+302 SFKPTFLLAVPRV

-321 GSAAKAHGASP
+321 GSAAKAHEASP
-332 VKGKIFDR
+332 VKGKIFDS

-359 GLALQHGLFDKLVY
+359 GLALKHGLFDKLVY
-373 SKLRHAMGGR
+373 SKIRHAMGGR

-446 ESDGEV
+446 EPDGEI

-462 YWNNDAA
+462 YWNNETA
-469 TAEAMTS
+469 TAQAMTS
-476 DGWFRS
+476 DGWFRT
-482 GDIGEL
+482 GDIGEI

-523 NPIISQCVVVGDN
+523 NPVISQCVVVGDN
-536 KPYIAALIT
+536 KPYIGALIT

-553 ILSANNIEQS
+553 ILSANNIEAA
-563 PMADLVLDPN
+563 PMSQLAANSD

-600 LLEDLTIDNGYLTP
+600 LLEDFTIDNGYLTP
-614 KMSIRRHLIVQDFA
+614 KMTIRRHLIVQDFA
-628 KDIDAL
+628 KDIEAL
-634 YN
+634 YS

>member
-1 MSYSNYWL
+1 
-9 KFWTYIAVFSA
+9 V
-20 ILELLGYP
+20 
-28 LVRLFLKGAKMRE
+28 RE

-50 IVSGNV
+50 VSSGNV
-56 TDHIEELVKRNPNF
+56 TDQIEDLFARNPQF
-70 PSLSIQTNDKWSTV
+70 PSVSIQTDDEWSTI
-84 TAAQFRSQVCSVA
+84 TAAQFREQVRNVA
-97 KGLIAEGLKPGERV
+97 KGLIAEGLNAGDRI
-111 AILSRTCYEWT
+111 AILSRTRYEWT
-122 VADYAIWYAGCITV
+122 VADYAIWYAGCVTV

-143 PEQVEWII
+143 PEQVEWIV
-151 SDANVVA
+151 SDSHVVA
-158 TFFEAQRTTHAFTP
+158 TFFEAQRTTHAFQP

-185 FGDNVL
+185 FSDDVL
-191 AELSSKGANISDDE
+191 AELSRKGANVSDSE
-205 LASRRTSAKPNDPA
+205 LESRRTSAGPSDPA

-240 MMAEVDTLV
+240 LISEVDTLV
-249 KGIPEV
+249 KAVPEV
-255 FEIPDAS
+255 FDVPEAS

-287 IGHCPNPTALLKDLS
+287 IGHCPNPTALLKDLG
-302 SFQPTFLLAVPRV
+302 SFKPTFLLAVPRV

-321 GSAAKAHGASP
+321 GSAAKAHEASP

-340 AAKVAIAYSEA
+340 AAATAIAYSEA
-351 LDHGHMSK
+351 LDHGHVSK
-359 GLALQHGLFDKLVY
+359 GLSIKHGLFDKLVY

-395 SRLGHFYRGLGLII
+395 SRLGHFYRGIGLII
-409 LEGYGLTESTA
+409 LEGYGLTETTA

-427 SSLKIGS
+427 SALKIGS
-434 VGRPLPGTGVRI
+434 VGRPLPGTGARI
-446 ESDGEV
+446 ESDGEI
-452 LLKGPHIFAG
+452 LLKGPHVFAG

-476 DGWFRS
+476 DGWFRT

-488 DGDGFLRITGRKK
+488 DGDGYLRITGRKK
-501 EIIVTAGGKNVAPA
+501 ELIVTAGGKNVAPA

-536 KPYIAALIT
+536 KPYIGALIT

-553 ILSANNIEQS
+553 ILAANNIES
-563 PMADLVLDPN
+563 APMSDLIQNADV
-573 LRALVQKAVNSANE
+573 RALVQKAVNAANE
-587 AVSNSEAIKKFSI
+587 AVSNSEAIKKFVI
-600 LLEDLTIDNGYLTP
+600 LPEDLTIDNGYLTP

-628 KDIDAL
+628 GDIEGL
-634 YN
+634 YA